1 LFLLVSFDFIWSKT
15 FLTTSASDITEKLYK
30 ELESRILGT
39 IERDSERL
47 IQISR
52 TIHSDPEIA
61 YQEFRA
67 AALLTASLEE
77 RGFEVERG
85 IAEIETA
92 FVARAGSPSSPQIA
106 LLAEY
111 DALPGLGHGCGHN
124 LMATA
129 TLGAGWA
136 LREVLDQLP
145 GQLAVYGTP
154 AEEGGGGKVLMVNRG
169 IFKKVDAALIFHPS
183 IKNITNRGSLAAT
196 RIELSF
202 KGKASHSAAHPEM
215 GINALDAVIQTFNN
229 INALRQH
236 LRPDA
241 RVHGIITNG
250 GQAVNIVP
258 EFASAS
264 FSVRAADR
272 KYADE
277 VLEKF
282 RRCAEAAAL
291 ATGATLD
298 FNVLEHTRY
307 DNMVPNGV
315 MARLFAEKLEK
326 LGLEVV
332 QPEPN
337 EAMGSTDMG
346 NVSQVVPS
354 IHAYLAIAPESVSG
368 HSVEFREAAYS
379 DVGQG
384 GMLNAARALALTAL
398 DLLAKPELLAAVKR
412 EFAEQAS
419 KGVVKG

>member
-1 LFLLVSFDFIWSKT
+1 MTK
-15 FLTTSASDITEKLYK
+15 SASDITEKLYK

-47 IQISR
+47 IQLSR

-61 YQEFRA
+61 YKEFRA
-67 AALLTASLEE
+67 VALLTASLEE

-85 IAEIETA
+85 IAELDTA
-92 FVARAGSPSSPQIA
+92 FVARVGSSSPQIA

-129 TLGAGWA
+129 TLGAAWA

-183 IKNITNRGSLAAT
+183 TRNITTRGSLAAT

-258 EFASAS
+258 DFASAS

-379 DVGQG
+379 DVGQR

-398 DLLAKPELLAAVKR
+398 DLLAKPELLAAAKR